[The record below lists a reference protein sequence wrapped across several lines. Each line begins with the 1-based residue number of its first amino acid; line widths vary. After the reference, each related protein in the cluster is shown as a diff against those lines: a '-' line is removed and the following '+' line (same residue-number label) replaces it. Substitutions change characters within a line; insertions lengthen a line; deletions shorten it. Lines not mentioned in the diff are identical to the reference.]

1 MRNIHRVLVFPA
13 WQDNPYLNM
22 MSLAPR
28 ASGYEFKGVTTF
40 DSLSNASRLLGAS
53 DVLHVH
59 WTDPIV
65 QRAASV
71 SEANDRLSRFVE
83 LLDGLRD
90 RGGRLIWTVHNR
102 FPHEV
107 LYRDVEV
114 ALYRLLAER
123 ADAIHIM
130 SPDTPAMLADTC
142 DLPADR
148 TVRIPHPSYLG
159 VYGVPPSRADARR
172 ELGLDEDVPTALFFG
187 QMRPYKGLQTLIDA
201 VRRIADSGRA
211 APALLLAGSAT
222 AEAKEEISAAVGSD
236 LKMVTHFGFVPDSD
250 LGKWFAAADIA
261 VFPYRAILNSGSLH
275 LAAAFRTPVIL
286 PGEPHLVRQYDDEH
300 WVQFFDPSNSVD
312 SMVRLLSEPPRS
324 IDASQFDA
332 FNERNSPWKIT
343 RAYAGLLDRLSSA
356 TVLEH

>member
-1 MRNIHRVLVFPA
+1 
-13 WQDNPYLNM
+13 M

-40 DSLSNASRLLGAS
+40 DSLSNASNLLGAN

-71 SEANDRLSRFVE
+71 AEATDRLSRFGE
-83 LLDGLRD
+83 LIDGLRD

-114 ALYRLLAER
+114 GLYRFLAAR

-142 DLPADR
+142 ELPTDR

-159 VYGVPPSRADARR
+159 VYGVPPSRAEARR
-172 ELGLDEDVPTALFFG
+172 ELGVDDDVPTALFFG

-201 VRRIADSGRA
+201 VRRLAESGRT
-211 APALLLAGSAT
+211 APLLLLAGSAT
-222 AEAKEEISAAVGSD
+222 PEAKDEITAAVGSD
-236 LKMVTHFGFVPDSD
+236 VKTITQFGFVPDSD
-250 LGKWFAAADIA
+250 LGMWFAAADIA

-286 PGEPHLVRQYDDEH
+286 PGEAHLVRQYDAEE
-300 WVQFFDPSNSVD
+300 WVQFFDPSDSVD
-312 SMVRLLSEPPRS
+312 SMANLLSDPPRS
-324 IDASQFDA
+324 MDAAKFDA
-332 FNERNSPWKIT
+332 FNERNSPWKVT
-343 RAYAGLLDRLSSA
+343 RAYAGLLDRLTSA
-356 TVLEH
+356 VVPEH